1 MSPSAPLKNLF
12 CAAANNCVDPNEYFK
27 QDENSGT
34 EIECF
39 NANDDKI
46 NTDREKRQSWA
57 LCFKNVK
64 NEKNSSIFSRNYL
77 EIIGFLTNSI
87 FTIKN
92 TNFL

>member
-64 NEKNSSIFSRNYL
+64 NEKILQFFL
-77 EIIGFLTNSI
+77 EII
-87 FTIKN
+87 
-92 TNFL
+92 